1 MSHRLVWLLAGAA
14 TLAVLAGVAALWRWE
29 HTAVGISVGIPVAAT
44 LIAPLVTWAFSAHP
58 SARVPTP
65 DQLDLA
71 RRAVADRVLERW
83 RKAAETEPALSGGV
97 SRLGVPWTW
106 SAADGSSGVTFLD
119 DGPGGAAAAIP
130 AVAARIRQGH
140 SGHVIVV
147 GPAGSGKSTLAQLLA
162 VELLKQAEPGDQ
174 VPVLLPVSAW
184 NPDREGL
191 CEWLARW
198 LADEVPGLG
207 HSSSYGPQAADSLV
221 NRQMVLPIL
230 DGLDVLP
237 EEALRSVL
245 SSGDLL
251 IQKRFVLTCRD
262 EKFSRVRAS
271 LPIADAV
278 ILTPGRVRQAEMK
291 RFLAQVT
298 EAPKRWGTL
307 FGELARYPGLGRAL
321 SDPSVIYLASA
332 VYQSAGSRPDELMS
346 HAAEPSDSVRLD
358 LLGRLVAAR
367 LPRGGCVPGT
377 HWEGGRA
384 QRWLRFLANP
394 PPDPGHRGT
403 DGIAWWKLYRML
415 PWLARWQA
423 LIRASLAGLV
433 TWLLVILILK
443 GQYGQLTGL
452 AYSLAIFSSCLL
464 LSHGRSQADQPRS
477 ARPAWWWWIPVTWV
491 RSRRVLAAGFT
502 ALCCFG
508 LFIGI
513 RVWSTSHHPLTG
525 IRAGAANG
533 LVAGMIVIL
542 AAFIGR
548 IPNPPRSELATG
560 TLTRVRQRTP
570 PIAVALG
577 LGVSFGLLSG
587 IIAHYKH
594 QGQTV
599 PDWRQSVIYGLII
612 GLDFGAGTWLVR
624 WAQSRF
630 AHREA
635 WDLYTDFRSEQL
647 VALLVPLILGVTFS
661 SAFGLSAEL
670 TWSLRTGIM
679 NGAIGIIIGGITTD
693 LALYVIAAAALS
705 LARDLPFRV
714 MKFLEACRE
723 QGILRP
729 AMQIYQFAED
739 PDRLGLAA
747 EPREE
752 VPTEVP
758 DEVSVAARR

>member
-1 MSHRLVWLLAGAA
+1 MSHRLAWLLAGTAS
-14 TLAVLAGVAALWRWE
+14 LAVLVGVAALWRWE

-44 LIAPLVTWAFSAHP
+44 LIAPLITWAFSAQP
-58 SARVPTP
+58 SARVPTS

-71 RRAVADRVLERW
+71 KQAVADRVLERW
-83 RKAAETEPALSGGV
+83 RQAAETDAALSGGAG
-97 SRLGVPWTW
+97 RLGVPWTW
-106 SAADGSSGVTFLD
+106 SAADGSSGETFLD
-119 DGPGGAAAAIP
+119 DGPGGTAAAVPAI
-130 AVAARIRQGH
+130 AARIRQGR

-147 GPAGSGKSTLAQLLA
+147 APAGSGKSTLAQLLV
-162 VELLKQAEPGDQ
+162 VELLRQAKPGDQ

-191 CEWLARW
+191 CEWLTRW
-198 LADEVPGLG
+198 LADEVPGLS
-207 HSSSYGPQAADSLV
+207 HSSGYGPQAAGSLV
-221 NRQMVLPIL
+221 NRQMVLPVL

-251 IQKRFVLTCRD
+251 IQNRFVLTCRD
-262 EKFSRVRAS
+262 EAFSRVQAS

-278 ILTPGRVRQAEMK
+278 ILTPGRVRQAEMM
-291 RFLAQVT
+291 RFLPQVT
-298 EAPKRWGTL
+298 EESVQWDTL
-307 FGELARYPGLGRAL
+307 FDQLARYPDLGRAL
-321 SDPSVIYLASA
+321 SDPRVIYLASA
-332 VYQSAGSRPDELMS
+332 VYKSAGSRPDELMA
-346 HAAEPSDSVRLD
+346 HASEPSERIRLG
-358 LLGRLVAAR
+358 LLGKLVGVR
-367 LPRGGCVPGT
+367 LPRGNCVPRT

-394 PPDPGHRGT
+394 KPDPKYRGA

-464 LSHGRSQADQPRS
+464 LSHGQTDRPPS
-477 ARPAWWWWIPVTWV
+477 ARPAWWWWIPETWV
-491 RSRRVLAAGFT
+491 RSRRVLGAGFT

-542 AAFIGR
+542 AAFIAR

-570 PIAVALG
+570 PFAVALG

-587 IIAHYKH
+587 AIAHYKH

-599 PDWRQSVIYGLII
+599 PDWRQSVVYGLII

-624 WAQSRF
+624 WAQARF
-630 AHREA
+630 ADRQA
-635 WDLYTDFRSEQL
+635 WDLYSDFRSEQL

-693 LALYVIAAAALS
+693 LALYVIAAAAMS

-729 AMQIYQFAED
+729 AMQVYVFAEH

-752 VPTEVP
+752 APAGMP
-758 DEVSVAARR
+758 DEASVPAGR